1 MDALDVI
8 ERIDRSGVT
17 RGLGDRGFSDIR
29 EKFFKGVQFSDP
41 PGDPGWFGPD
51 SPVWY
56 VHSHVPLVQVAL
68 AAAAMMETLHPDMAW
83 MAYEHTRVLERIDG
97 VPTGHHDR
105 DAMASRAGHS
115 FAFFLGTTM
124 AATPVAERLARVV
137 NAMHDRVHG
146 VRPDG
151 RSYRANDPELLRWNY
166 ATIVWALAASHE
178 RYHPRPLR
186 GAELDAF
193 YREYTRVG
201 HALGATDL
209 PDSKAGIAEYLED
222 SLPLLGVTMPTV
234 RLLNPLAPW
243 RHPKSVRPVISLV
256 HWAVQD
262 LQPSWAQELLNVRQ
276 LSRPQKAAKRAA
288 TKALLTAARG
298 AGQVREIEQ
307 AYERAA
313 PTTGSVGHGTGEPTG
328 RDRLPAS
335 LTHQVTTP

>member
-1 MDALDVI
+1 MDSLDVI
-8 ERIDRSGVT
+8 ERIDRSGLT
-17 RGLGDRGFSDIR
+17 RGLGDRAFSDIR
-29 EKFFKGVQFSDP
+29 DKFFQGVQFSDP

-68 AAAAMMETLHPDMAW
+68 AAAAMIETLHPDMAW
-83 MAYEHTRVLERIDG
+83 MAYEHTRVLERVDG

-124 AATPVAERLARVV
+124 ASAPVAERLARVV

-151 RSYRANDPELLRWNY
+151 RSYSANDPELLRWNY

-186 GAELDAF
+186 GGDLDAF

-209 PDSKAGIAEYLED
+209 PDSKASIADYLED

-243 RHPKSVRPVISLV
+243 RHPKPLRPVISLV

-262 LQPSWAQELLNVRQ
+262 LQPPWAQELMNVRH
-276 LSRPQKAAKRAA
+276 LSGPQKATRRAA

-298 AGQVREIEQ
+298 AGQIREIEQ
-307 AYERAA
+307 AFERAA
-313 PTTGSVGHGTGEPTG
+313 LSSPT
-328 RDRLPAS
+328 
-335 LTHQVTTP
+335 VTTTSNPATAHGRRPVEPQPVSAS